1 MILGVNKIEE
11 KEQIVMEAL
20 KKAGKPMRPGDVAK
34 TLGLAK
40 DEISKILKSLKKK
53 GKVISP
59 KRCFWAPA
67 K

>member
-1 MILGVNKIEE
+1 MMED
-11 KEQIVMEAL
+11 KEQRVMEAL

-34 TLGLAK
+34 TVGLAK
-40 DEISKILKSLKKK
+40 DEVSKIIASLKKK

-67 K
+67 E